1 VLEVVVDRVTP
12 VKMLALVVVLAW
24 EVVVVVGLL
33 VVVVWTLLVDW
44 VTVLVS
50 GCHGLVGTAMVIT

>member
-1 VLEVVVDRVTP
+1 MLVLVLEVVVDRVTP

-33 VVVVWTLLVDW
+33 VVVVWTLLVD
-44 VTVLVS
+44 
-50 GCHGLVGTAMVIT
+50 